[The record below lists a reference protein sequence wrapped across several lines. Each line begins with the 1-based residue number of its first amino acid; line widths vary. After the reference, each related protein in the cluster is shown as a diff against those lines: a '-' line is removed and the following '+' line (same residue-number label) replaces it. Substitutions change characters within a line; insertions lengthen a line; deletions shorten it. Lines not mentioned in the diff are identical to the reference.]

1 MTTTSGWR
9 AGAFIR
15 AGRRFRIPFMSDTL
29 KTLRGRIDALDR
41 RLAALLSER
50 ARIARRIGTLKQGAT
65 AYRPEREAQVLR
77 GILRENRG
85 PIPDA
90 ALARLFVEIMSAC
103 RALEEATTVAYLGP
117 QGTFSQEAAIKQF
130 GGAAALASCGS
141 IDDVF
146 RQVETGGAGCG
157 VVPVENSTEGAI
169 GRTLDLLL
177 STPAKVCGEV
187 MLPIRQCLMSRSGK
201 LAGIRRVYSHTQ
213 SLAQCQ
219 EWLARRLPHAERTAV
234 VSNAEAARL
243 AARER
248 SAAAIGPRTA
258 AGIYGLKLVARNIED
273 EAKNTT
279 RFLVI
284 AEHDAAPSGKDKTS
298 LVLSTRN
305 VPGAM
310 HELLTPLAANGVSM
324 TRLESRPSRAGG
336 LWEYVFYVDVE
347 GHQQDAAVARA
358 LAELGKKASFL
369 KILGSYP
376 AAVT

>member
-1 MTTTSGWR
+1 
-9 AGAFIR
+9 
-15 AGRRFRIPFMSDTL
+15 MSENL
-29 KTLRGRIDALDR
+29 QTLRGRIDALDR

-50 ARIARRIGTLKQGAT
+50 ARLARRIGGLKKGA

-77 GILRENRG
+77 GILHENRG

-103 RALEEATTVAYLGP
+103 RALEEAMTVAYLGP
-117 QGTFSQEAAIKQF
+117 QGTFSQEAAIKHF
-130 GGAAALASCGS
+130 GGTAALASCAS

-146 RQVETGGAGCG
+146 RQVETGSAGYG

-177 STPAKVCGEV
+177 STSARVCGEV
-187 MLPIRQCLMSRSGK
+187 MLPIRQCLMGRSAK
-201 LAGIRRVYSHTQ
+201 LSGIRRVYSHTQ

-219 EWLARRLPHAERTAV
+219 QWLARRLPQAERIAV

-248 SAAAIGPRTA
+248 GAAAIGPKTA
-258 AGIYGLKLVARNIED
+258 AALYGVKVLARNIED

-284 AEHDAAPSGKDKTS
+284 GRHDAAPSGRDKTS
-298 LVLSTRN
+298 MILSARN
-305 VPGAM
+305 VPGAV
-310 HELLTPLAANGVSM
+310 HELLTPLAANQVSM
-324 TRLESRPSRAGG
+324 TRLESRPSRSG
-336 LWEYVFYVDVE
+336 LWEYVFYIDIE
-347 GHQQDAAVARA
+347 GHQQDPGVARA
-358 LAELGKKASFL
+358 LGALQEKASSV